1 MIDAIEAVVETGNN
15 IIDKIWE
22 DADEAGKRKQYLAT
36 LAHEGD
42 LARLNAEVQLM
53 VGQLEINKQEAA
65 HRSVFVAGWR
75 PAVGWV
81 CVVALAY
88 HFVIMPFL
96 NWILFSQGGDI
107 SEAPVVNITELI
119 GILGGMLGFGLMRMR
134 EKEKNI
140 ASDSIGPSK
149 R

>member
-22 DADEAGKRKQYLAT
+22 DADEAGKRKQFLAK
-36 LAHEGD
+36 LAHDGD

-81 CVVALAY
+81 CVVALGY
-88 HFVIMPFL
+88 HFVLMPLL
-96 NWILFSQGGDI
+96 NWILFATGNDI
-107 SEAPVVNITELI
+107 TKAPVVNITELI
-119 GILGGMLGFGLMRMR
+119 GILGGMLGFGFMRMR
-134 EKEKNI
+134 EKEKKI
-140 ASDSIGPSK
+140 ASNSIGSGKP
-149 R
+149 